1 MSLPTPVEP
10 TFVDRHI
17 GPSDADQSAMLQFLG
32 YDSLDS
38 LMDAAVPHRIRN
50 AEAMNLPPALSEEEA
65 AAKLR
70 SLADAQRHAQREA
83 RQEHAAAQ
91 LCQRLRGEATYR
103 WTDSNDLVCLDKRG
117 RNAVVVASGDSL

>member
-70 SLADAQRHAQREA
+70 SLADANVALEPMIGLGYYGKITPAVIRRNLLEDVVHRLHAVPAGNLSR
-83 RQEHAAAQ
+83 
-91 LCQRLRGEATYR
+91 T
-103 WTDSNDLVCLDKRG
+103 T
-117 RNAVVVASGDSL
+117 